1 MIERKLGGFARLRPR
16 MRTRLTLGAAVL
28 LGAISLFIYLY
39 FPGKLERQALQATY
53 TRAQSIAAMT
63 AHTVSAPLFFED
75 TTDIGAAFQSA
86 LRNDDVRYL
95 VVTNEGR
102 RTVRAE
108 NAFAADVA
116 RFREA
121 GQGSVS
127 PDGSLYRAR
136 AEVRNGDRLIGL
148 VFVGLSL
155 DQLHADVQR
164 ARFHVA
170 MVSLAVFVIGVLGV
184 FALTT
189 FLTHPLRRIVRT
201 VDRVSAGDLS
211 QRTEVS
217 SADEIGYL
225 GRSFDTMVAR
235 LEAAYGALQSANRD
249 LERRV
254 GDRTHELRREIE
266 ERARAEVALR
276 ESEQRFRAMF
286 ESAAVGMALLGP
298 DGRVLAANPAL
309 YSMLGRAPDELRGR
323 AAANFVHPDDAPCL
337 RALEDLC
344 TGGRDGFQLEA
355 RYQRADGSALWG
367 RTVASAIR
375 QQDGALQFGLV
386 MIEDVTDR
394 RELGERLRQSQKLE
408 AVGRLAGGIAHDF
421 NNLLTTIKGLAEML
435 LAEHGAV
442 PRLGD
447 DLQEILKA
455 GDRATALTGQLLA
468 FSRRQ
473 VVQPQVLDPNASIR
487 DMAAMLERLIGSDI
501 SLTLDLADDIHSVRA
516 DPGQVGQIIMNL
528 AVNARDAM
536 PRGGSLTLETRNLLL
551 SAAEATRVG
560 AREEG
565 HYVQVVVRD
574 TGHGMDE
581 EIRERIF
588 EPFFTT
594 KEQGRGTGLGLATV
608 YGIMQQSGGGIAVD
622 TAPDAGTTFTL
633 YFPSLGRFVP
643 PEARAPEA
651 GAGGGSD
658 TILVVEDE
666 DAVRSLVGRI
676 LRKAGYTVLESSNGE
691 EALDAF
697 RENQDQIQAVVTDV
711 IMPRMSGPELARKL
725 ADLVPDLPILYMSGY
740 TQDEV
745 LDVGLSREGT
755 AFIQKPMSP
764 VTLTRKIRELLDSR
778 PARAG

>member
-1 MIERKLGGFARLRPR
+1 
-16 MRTRLTLGAAVL
+16 
-28 LGAISLFIYLY
+28 
-39 FPGKLERQALQATY
+39 
-53 TRAQSIAAMT
+53 
-63 AHTVSAPLFFED
+63 
-75 TTDIGAAFQSA
+75 

-116 RFREA
+116 RFRDA
-121 GQGSVS
+121 GEGSVS

-536 PRGGSLTLETRNLLL
+536 PRGGSLTLETRNVLL